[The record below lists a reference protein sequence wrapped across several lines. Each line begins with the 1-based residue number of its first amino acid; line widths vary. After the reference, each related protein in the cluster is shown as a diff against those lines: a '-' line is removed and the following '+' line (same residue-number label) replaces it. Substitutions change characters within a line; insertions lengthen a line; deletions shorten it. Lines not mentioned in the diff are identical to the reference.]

1 MIISRL
7 ILKNW
12 KNFQSVDIPL
22 NPRTFILG
30 PNGIGK
36 SNLLDALRFLAD
48 IARPEGGLSFA
59 LQIRGGLEKI
69 KFSASKKKEA
79 VELEVHLADSVSSG
93 TYYRYSLG
101 ITADPSG
108 SPRLAYERVR
118 KSGEIILDRPDKMDA
133 SNAESPDKTYLET
146 IRSTTISTVS
156 ISTNNDIKEL
166 AIFLGSI
173 SYLSF
178 NPMLFRH
185 QYPFPPADIPGDP
198 FGRKILQRAAKMP
211 APEREKRMRIIDD
224 ILSIAMP
231 QMPKLRF
238 ATSDKS
244 GSLSLEG
251 TFDIGRP
258 RAKYGQDKFS
268 DGTLAAFAILWS
280 YWEDGPLLIL
290 EKPEVYLNS
299 GTIHR
304 LCLIMYMG
312 SALAGKKQL
321 IISTHSAEFLKH
333 DLFPIKPKEIIL
345 LAAGSYKEG
354 TKAFLASDIPQLVE
368 DMENGMSADEAVP
381 HYARPMDM
389 VEMLSEFMGSGR
401 DMDDE

>member
-22 NPRTFILG
+22 NPRTFIMG

-69 KFSASKKKEA
+69 KFSAAKKKEA
-79 VELEVHLADSVSSG
+79 VELEVHLADSVLSG

-118 KSGEIILDRPDKMDA
+118 KSGELILNRPDRMDA
-133 SNAESPDKTYLET
+133 SNATSPDKTYLET
-146 IRSTTISTVS
+146 AKSTTIRTVS
-156 ISTNNDIKEL
+156 ISTNNDIQEL
-166 AIFLGSI
+166 ANFLGSI
-173 SYLSF
+173 SYLNF
-178 NPMLFRH
+178 NPILFRH
-185 QYPFPPADIPGDP
+185 QDPFPPADIPGDP

-224 ILSIAMP
+224 ILKVAVP

-238 ATSDKS
+238 APSDKS
-244 GSLSLEG
+244 DSLSLEG

-268 DGTLAAFAILWS
+268 NGTLAAFAVLWS
-280 YWEDGPLLIL
+280 YWEDDPLLIL

-312 SALAGKKQL
+312 SAMAGKKQL
-321 IISTHSAEFLKH
+321 IISTHCAEFLKH
-333 DLFPIKPKEIIL
+333 DLYPIKPKEIIL
-345 LAAGSYKEG
+345 LATGSYNEG
-354 TKAFLASDIPQLVE
+354 TKAFLASDIPQIVE

-381 HYARPMDM
+381 LYARPMDL

-401 DMDDE
+401 DMDNE